1 LLISYSKLWM
11 RTMSFNL
18 EEKRLK
24 REIEKLK
31 PKIVFLQLPE
41 GLKPEAPHLASIIEE
56 AGATAIVSTDPC
68 YGACDLAVPEAKI
81 LGADLIVHYGH
92 TPMTIHTGVP
102 IVYVEARAKISVK
115 EALTEALAYLESWS
129 KIGLVTTVQHVHQ
142 LGEAK
147 SLLEAAGKTVFVG
160 DADPVKHPGQVIGCD
175 FGNAQSVSE
184 NVEAYVFVGGGRF
197 HALGLALA
205 TEKPTVIA
213 DPYEKRAY
221 PLQDEVRRL
230 IKQRWANIC
239 EAKKAKSFGVL
250 ISLKSGQMRLRDA
263 MKIKEKLEQHGL
275 KTTLLAL
282 REVTSSALMQFPSLD
297 AFVNTACP
305 RLSLDDSQSFRK
317 PLLSLNE
324 ALVLLGELKWEELLR
339 RGWFG
344 NAT

>member
-1 LLISYSKLWM
+1 
-11 RTMSFNL
+11 MSFDL

-24 REIEKLK
+24 KEIKKLK

-56 AGATAIVSTDPC
+56 AGATPIVSTDPC
-68 YGACDLAVPEAKI
+68 YGACDLAVSEAKI

-92 TPMTIHTGVP
+92 TPMTARTEVP
-102 IVYVEARAKISVK
+102 VVYVEARAKIGIK
-115 EALTEALAYLESWS
+115 EALAEALAHLESWS

-142 LGEAK
+142 LKEAK

-160 DADPVKHPGQVIGCD
+160 DADPVKYPGQVIGCD
-175 FGNAQSVSE
+175 FGNARSVSE
-184 NVEAYVFVGGGRF
+184 KVEAYVFVGGGRF
-197 HALGLALA
+197 HAMGVALA
-205 TEKPTVIA
+205 TGKPTIIA

-221 PLQDEVRRL
+221 SVQDEVNRL
-230 IKQRWANIC
+230 IKQRWANIV

-250 ISLKSGQMRLRDA
+250 ISLKSGQMRLGDA
-263 MKIKEKLEQHGL
+263 VKIKDKLEQNGL
-275 KTTLLAL
+275 KATLLAL
-282 REVTSSALMQFPSLD
+282 REVASSALIQFPSLD

-305 RLSLDDSQSFRK
+305 RLSLDDAQSFRK

-324 ALVLLGELKWEELLR
+324 ALVLLGEMEWEKLLT

>member
-1 LLISYSKLWM
+1 M
-11 RTMSFNL
+11 RTMSFDL
-18 EEKRLK
+18 EEKTLK
-24 REIEKLK
+24 REIKKRK

-56 AGATAIVSTDPC
+56 AGATPIVSTDPC
-68 YGACDLAVPEAKI
+68 YGACDLAVSEAKI

-92 TPMTIHTGVP
+92 TPMTLKTEVP

-115 EALTEALAYLESWS
+115 EALTEALTYLDSWS

-142 LGEAK
+142 LDEAK

-160 DADPVKHPGQVIGCD
+160 DAGNVKYAGQVIGCD
-175 FGNAQSVSE
+175 FGNARAVSE
-184 NVEAYVFVGGGRF
+184 KVEAYVFVGGGRF
-197 HALGLALA
+197 HAMGVALS
-205 TEKPTVIA
+205 TGKPTIIA

-221 PLQDEVRRL
+221 PIQDEARRA
-230 IKQRWANIC
+230 IKKRWANIS

-250 ISLKSGQMRLRDA
+250 ISLKSGQMRLRAA
-263 MKIKEKLEQHGL
+263 MNIKEKLEKNGL
-275 KTTLLAL
+275 KATLLAL

-305 RLSLDDSQSFRK
+305 RLSLDDAQSFRK
-317 PLLSLNE
+317 PLLSLDE
-324 ALVLLGELKWEELLR
+324 ALVLLGEIKWEDLLR

>member
-1 LLISYSKLWM
+1 MKI
-11 RTMSFNL
+11 MSFDL
-18 EEKRLK
+18 EEKRLNK
-24 REIEKLK
+24 EIKKLR

-56 AGATAIVSTDPC
+56 AGATPIVSTDPC
-68 YGACDLAVPEAKI
+68 YGACDLAVSEAKI

-92 TPMTIHTGVP
+92 TPMTVRTEVP
-102 IVYVEARAKISVK
+102 VVYVEARAKIGIK
-115 EALTEALAYLESWS
+115 EALAEALTYLKSWS

-142 LGEAK
+142 LEEAK
-147 SLLEAAGKTVFVG
+147 NMLEAAGKTVFVG
-160 DADPVKHPGQVIGCD
+160 DADPVKYPGQVIGCD

-197 HALGLALA
+197 HAMGVALA
-205 TEKPTVIA
+205 TGKPTIIA

-221 PLQDEVRRL
+221 SVQDEVSRL
-230 IKQRWANIC
+230 IKQRWANIV

-250 ISLKSGQMRLRDA
+250 ISLKSGQMKLGDA
-263 MKIKEKLEQHGL
+263 VKIKEKLEQNNL
-275 KTTLLAL
+275 KATLLAL
-282 REVTSSALMQFPSLD
+282 REVTSSALIQFPGID

-305 RLSLDDSQSFRK
+305 RLSLDDAQSFRK

-324 ALVLLGELKWEELLR
+324 ALVLLGEMKWEELLT